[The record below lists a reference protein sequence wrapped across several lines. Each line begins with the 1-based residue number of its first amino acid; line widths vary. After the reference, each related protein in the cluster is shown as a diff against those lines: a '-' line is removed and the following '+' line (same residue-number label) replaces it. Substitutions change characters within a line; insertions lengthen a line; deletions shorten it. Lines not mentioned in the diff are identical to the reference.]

1 MSIES
6 IYNKFISSSGVTTD
20 TRFIQGNEIFFALK
34 GEHFD
39 GNNFVENALA
49 RGCRWA
55 VADRSSLVGRDR
67 VIVVNDALD
76 TLQQLSAYHR
86 KQWGGKIL
94 AITGS
99 NGKTTTKELLLA
111 VLSKKYRVLATA
123 GNLNNH
129 IGVPLTLLKIKD
141 EQLAIIEMG
150 ANHTGEIAVLCGIAS
165 PDMGIITNIGK
176 AHLEGFGGLTGVR
189 RGKGE
194 LYDYL
199 ERNDGIVIADMSD
212 PVLNSMVRERKLN
225 VVSYGQGTGF
235 DVDGHLTASGDRIR
249 GTFTHANNE
258 YPLRS
263 GLFGAYNFKNLL
275 AAAAAGIYMN
285 VPPEAIADAVEHY
298 APRNNR
304 SQTIKGKSNTL
315 ILDAYNANPSSMK
328 GALDEFEQRDHPNK
342 IAILGDMFELGEDEH
357 KEHEAVLK
365 RLTGSNINMTML
377 VGERFG
383 TFAGNPEYPF
393 LFFNTLEQ
401 CLEHLEHDL
410 PRNALIMLKGSRKN
424 ALENAT
430 NLLLDC

>member
-6 IYNKFISSSGVTTD
+6 IYKKFISSSGVTTD
-20 TRFIQGNEIFFALK
+20 TRSILGNEVFFALK

-39 GNNFVENALA
+39 GNNFVEDALA
-49 RGCRWA
+49 RGCSWA
-55 VADRSSLVGRDR
+55 VADRSSMEGYER

-86 KQWGGKIL
+86 KQWGGKVL

-99 NGKTTTKELLLA
+99 NGKTTTKELLHA

-150 ANHTGEIAVLCGIAS
+150 ANHRGEIAVLCEIAS

-176 AHLEGFGGLTGVR
+176 AHLEGFGGLAGVR

-199 ERNDGIVIADMSD
+199 ASNDGTVIADLSD
-212 PVLNSMVRERKLN
+212 PVLSSMVRERQLN
-225 VVSYGQGTGF
+225 VFSYGQGKGF
-235 DVDGHLTASGDRIR
+235 DVDGHMQRSGDRIQ
-249 GTFTHANNE
+249 GTFTHENNE
-258 YPLRS
+258 VPLRS

-275 AAAAAGIYMN
+275 AAAAAGIFMK
-285 VPPEAIADAVEHY
+285 VPPEAIADALELYV
-298 APRNNR
+298 PRNNR
-304 SQTIKGKSNTL
+304 SQTIKGKTNTL
-315 ILDAYNANPSSMK
+315 ILDAYNANPSSMHL
-328 GALDEFEQRDHPNK
+328 ALDEFEQRDHPNK
-342 IAILGDMFELGEDEH
+342 IAILGDMFELGHDEH
-357 KEHEAVLK
+357 KEHEALLK
-365 RLTGSNINMTML
+365 RLAQGNINVVML
-377 VGERFG
+377 VGERFSK
-383 TFAGNPEYPF
+383 FKGNPEFPF
-393 LFFNTLEQ
+393 QFFNTLEQ
-401 CLEHLEHDL
+401 CLEHLENE
-410 PRNALIMLKGSRKN
+410 PPGNALIMLKGSRKN
-424 ALENAT
+424 ALEDAT

>member
-123 GNLNNH
+123 GNLKNH

-165 PDMGIITNIGK
+165 PD
-176 AHLEGFGGLTGVR
+176 
-189 RGKGE
+189 
-194 LYDYL
+194 
-199 ERNDGIVIADMSD
+199 
-212 PVLNSMVRERKLN
+212 
-225 VVSYGQGTGF
+225 
-235 DVDGHLTASGDRIR
+235 
-249 GTFTHANNE
+249 
-258 YPLRS
+258 
-263 GLFGAYNFKNLL
+263 
-275 AAAAAGIYMN
+275 
-285 VPPEAIADAVEHY
+285 
-298 APRNNR
+298 
-304 SQTIKGKSNTL
+304 
-315 ILDAYNANPSSMK
+315 
-328 GALDEFEQRDHPNK
+328 
-342 IAILGDMFELGEDEH
+342 
-357 KEHEAVLK
+357 
-365 RLTGSNINMTML
+365 
-377 VGERFG
+377 
-383 TFAGNPEYPF
+383 
-393 LFFNTLEQ
+393 
-401 CLEHLEHDL
+401 
-410 PRNALIMLKGSRKN
+410 
-424 ALENAT
+424 
-430 NLLLDC
+430 

>member
-165 PDMGIITNIGK
+165 PDTGIITNIGK
-176 AHLEGFGGLTGVR
+176 AHLEGFGGLAGVR

-199 ERNDGIVIADMSD
+199 ASNDGTAIADLSD
-212 PVLNSMVRERKLN
+212 PVLASMVRERQLN
-225 VVSYGQGTGF
+225 VFSYGQGTGF
-235 DVDGHLTASGDRIR
+235 DVDGRMTGSGDRIQ
-249 GTFTHANNE
+249 GTFTYANNE

-275 AAAAAGIYMN
+275 AAAAAGIYMKVQPAAIPDALERY
-285 VPPEAIADAVEHY
+285 VPQ
-298 APRNNR
+298 NNR
-304 SQTIKGKSNTL
+304 SQTIKGKTNTL
-315 ILDAYNANPSSMK
+315 ILDAYNANPSSMS
-328 GALDEFEQRDHPNK
+328 GALDEFEQRNHPNK
-342 IAILGDMFELGEDEH
+342 IAILGDMFELGRDEH
-357 KEHEAVLK
+357 KEHEALLK
-365 RLTGSNINMTML
+365 RLAKSSINVVML
-377 VGERFG
+377 IGERFSK
-383 TFAGNPEYPF
+383 FEGNPEFPF
-393 LFFNTLEQ
+393 HFFNTLEQ
-401 CLEHLEHDL
+401 CLEHLEND
-410 PRNALIMLKGSRKN
+410 PPGNALIMLKGSRKN

>member
-6 IYNKFISSSGVTTD
+6 LYNTFIASSGVTTD
-20 TRFIQGNEIFFALK
+20 TRAIQGNEIFFALK

-39 GNNFVENALA
+39 GNNFVEDALA
-49 RGCRWA
+49 RGCSWA
-55 VADRSSLVGRDR
+55 VADRPSLQGQDR
-67 VIVVNDALD
+67 VMMVHDVLE

-86 KQWGGKIL
+86 EKWGGKVL

-99 NGKTTTKELLLA
+99 NGKTTTKELLHA
-111 VLSKKYRVLATA
+111 VLSKKYHVLATS

-129 IGVPLTLLKIKD
+129 IGVPLTLLKIRD

-150 ANHTGEIAVLCGIAS
+150 ANHQGEIATLCEIAS

-199 ERNDGIVIADMSD
+199 EINDGTVIADMSD
-212 PVLNSMVRERKLN
+212 PVLNSMVGERKLN
-225 VVSYGQGTGF
+225 VFSYGQGSGF
-235 DVDGHLTASGDRIR
+235 DVDGHMTGSGERIQ
-249 GTFTHANNE
+249 GTFTHATKK
-258 YPLRS
+258 YPVRS
-263 GLFGAYNFKNLL
+263 DLFGAFNFNNLL
-275 AAAAAGIYMN
+275 TAAAAGIYME
-285 VPPEAIADAVEHY
+285 VPPEAIADALEQYV
-298 APRNNR
+298 PGNNR
-304 SQTIKGKSNTL
+304 SQTIKGKTNTL
-315 ILDAYNANPSSMK
+315 ILDAYNANPSSMHL
-328 GALDEFEQRDHPNK
+328 ALDEFEQRDHPNK

-357 KEHEAVLK
+357 KEHESLLK
-365 RLTGSNINMTML
+365 RLADSNINTVML

-383 TFAGNPEYPF
+383 AFAGNPAFPF
-393 LFFNTLEQ
+393 HFFNTLEQ
-401 CLEHLEHDL
+401 CLEYLENE
-410 PRNALIMLKGSRKN
+410 PPGNALIMLKGSRKN